1 MLVNGNGVERDV
13 SRGFEMIKRAAE
25 LGNHDAKV
33 SLGVCY
39 FEGWGTPRN
48 LDSALK
54 WLSESG
60 DESAKAYLEKGF
72 KQKNGRWVKRSLFG
86 KVPDPEPLPPVQSI
100 QVAEGG
106 CNDFCGYY
114 MENESNKGNGRTY
127 CRYFDMEVFTKHKC
141 PYYKDIIGEIA
152 NIMND

>member
-1 MLVNGNGVERDV
+1 MNGILVDQDYGLAVEWFEKAVVQDEPVALNNYGTMLVNGNGVERDV

-72 KQKNGRWVKRSLFG
+72 KQKKWSLG
-86 KVPDPEPLPPVQSI
+86 K
-100 QVAEGG
+100 
-106 CNDFCGYY
+106 
-114 MENESNKGNGRTY
+114 T
-127 CRYFDMEVFTKHKC
+127 
-141 PYYKDIIGEIA
+141 
-152 NIMND
+152 